1 MPYYYPIDYRPEYV
15 PKAESYIQFASVYR
29 DSLKKLLRSFDEQA
43 PIHDY
48 SLAPAVMLLIHYI
61 ELTLKGTLHHCKIGS
76 HEPLGTHNLSY
87 LYKKA
92 HEEVEYRFGSPG
104 KSNPDVDKFIMF
116 LGNFDNK
123 SQAFRYP
130 ETKLG
135 EDIGF
140 AEMNDWLY
148 DRLCTLPKFTEIS
161 EKIIADLDGLAA
173 YVSIQ
178 LENEQETMRYAD
190 MNR

>member
-1 MPYYYPIDYRPEYV
+1 MPYYYSIDYRPEYV

-29 DSLKKLLRSFDEQA
+29 DSLEKLLRSFDEQT

-61 ELTLKGTLHHCKIGS
+61 ELTLKGVLHHSKTGP

-87 LYKKA
+87 LYKRAQK
-92 HEEVEYRFGSPG
+92 EVENRFGNPG
-104 KSNPDVDKFIMF
+104 RANPEVDKFITF

-130 ETKLG
+130 ETKQG
-135 EDIGF
+135 EDVGF
-140 AEMNDWLY
+140 AEMDDWLY
-148 DRLCTLPKFTEIS
+148 DRLCTIPKFTDIS
-161 EKIIADLDGLAA
+161 EKVIADLDGIAA
-173 YVSIQ
+173 FVSIQ
-178 LENEQETMRYAD
+178 LENEQEALRNAD